1 MPRIR
6 ILTMLVTT
14 GAFLVCAAAAQATI
28 TTSNITSP
36 ANGAYLETNDDPP
49 SPTTLTVTGTSNGTT
64 GDQVDI
70 DCFYDSSGND
80 YGQLATGVAVNADGS
95 FSATAPL
102 QPLGGYTCRLRA
114 EPAGSS
120 SEQGQFTGPRIAVS
134 QYGTTAYSSDTIV
147 DGPNNGALNDYYANG
162 ETFGSYVAW
171 DSAGSCGPYAE
182 TVDPSYSYSNETLD
196 CVGSLY
202 QGDGISRSEIQVDT
216 KNAYDPTGAKYLF
229 ARTGSCTSTMAPFD
243 PGCDGSQD
251 NAGLPALSVSQNWNP
266 ANGFESTQETD
277 GIAECTGADAYQPP
291 NQAAC
296 PSFVPSG
303 VQLQRAIS
311 MIGANQILMT
321 DTWTSTDGNAHN
333 VSALYDD
340 DFSDTGAGAGFQ
352 FPGEAGFSRHA
363 PGDVVA
369 GPASAPGS
377 IYVHDNVDAADG
389 NPDDNYGAVTF
400 ASAPLGFVFNAPQ
413 EFTENQSFSVPA
425 GGSAKVTYVYSFG
438 TSLEQV
444 QALALAAQD
453 ALKSPAVK
461 ISSPSNSA
469 HFQNKTKTKKIT
481 VSGTATAGS
490 GIKSLT
496 VAGHAVSVGSN
507 GAWSTTVTLKRGTQ
521 TITATALDN
530 AGLTASAHIT
540 VIYAKACVI
549 PHVKGQ
555 SRSGAEKTIRAA
567 GCQVGKIKK
576 VKSKIKKGHA
586 VKTNHKAGK
595 KLKPGAKIKLYVS
608 EGR

>member
-1 MPRIR
+1 MLPR
-6 ILTMLVTT
+6 LLKVSLLVIAI
-14 GAFLVCAAAAQATI
+14 GALSAGAAQAAV
-28 TTSNITSP
+28 TSSAITSP
-36 ANGAYLETNDDPP
+36 ANGAYLDSNDDA
-49 SPTTLTVTGTSNGTT
+49 SATLTVTGTSNGTT
-64 GDQVDI
+64 GDHVRI
-70 DCFYDSSGND
+70 RCWYDDNEYRTFDPS
-80 YGQLATGVAVNADGS
+80 AVAVNSDGT
-95 FSATAPL
+95 FSAT
-102 QPLGGYTCRLRA
+102 QPLENIGDRTCRLRA
-114 EPAGSS
+114 EPTTAGS
-120 SEQGQFTGPRIAVS
+120 EQAAFAGPRIAVS
-134 QYGTTAYSSDTIV
+134 QYGTTAYGSSDVTQN
-147 DGPNNGALNDYYANG
+147 GPNNGTLFDYFADGN
-162 ETFGSYVAW
+162 TFASSVGW
-171 DSAGSCGPYAE
+171 DSAGSCGPYARSL
-182 TVDPSYSYSNETLD
+182 DPAYASSGYILD
-196 CVGSLY
+196 CVGSLFSA
-202 QGDGISRSEIQVDT
+202 DGISRSEIQVDT
-216 KNAYDPTGAKYLF
+216 KNAYDPQGASNLF
-229 ARTGSCTSTMAPFD
+229 DRTGPCTSTMAPFD

-251 NAGLPALSVSQNWNP
+251 NAGFPALSVSQNWNA
-266 ANGFESTQETD
+266 ANGFESTSETD
-277 GIAECTGADAYQPP
+277 PIVACSGADTYQPAS
-291 NQAAC
+291 QADC
-296 PSFVPSG
+296 PSFVSSG
-303 VQLQRAIS
+303 VTLSRAIS
-311 MIGANQILMT
+311 MIGTNQILMT

-340 DFSDTGAGAGFQ
+340 ESHCCNPGFQ
-352 FPGEAGFSRHA
+352 FPGESGFSRHTT
-363 PGDVVA
+363 GDVIA
-369 GPASAPGS
+369 GPSSAPGS
-377 IYVHDNVDAADG
+377 VLLHSDVAYPDNA
-389 NPDDNYGAVTF
+389 PDEGYGAVTF
-400 ASAPLGFVFNAPQ
+400 GSAPMGFVFNASY

-425 GGSAKVTYVYSFG
+425 GGSAKFSYIYSFG

-444 QALALAAQD
+444 QALALSAQD
-453 ALKSPAVK
+453 LLHSPAVS
-461 ISSPSNSA
+461 ITSPGNGA
-469 HFQNKTKTKKIT
+469 KYQNKTKTKKIT

>member
-14 GAFLVCAAAAQATI
+14 GAFLVCAAAAQATV

-36 ANGAYLETNDDPP
+36 ANGAYLQANDDVA
-49 SPTTLTVTGTSNGTT
+49 TTLTVTGTSNGTT

-70 DCFYDSSGND
+70 DCFYNDGNAN
-80 YGQLATGVAVNADGS
+80 QLATGVNVDAGGS
-95 FSATAPL
+95 FTVTAPL
-102 QPLGGYTCRLRA
+102 SAIAGNDCRLRA

-120 SEQGQFTGPRIAVS
+120 DESPVFAGPRIAVS
-134 QYGTTAYSSDTIV
+134 EFSTTGSKNRIFN
-147 DGPNNGALNDYYANG
+147 GPNNGTLYDYFANG
-162 ETFGSYVAW
+162 TTFGSYAGW
-171 DSAGSCGPYAE
+171 NSAGDCGPYGN
-182 TVDPSYSYSNETLD
+182 TIDPTYTQAPAALS
-196 CVGSLY
+196 C
-202 QGDGISRSEIQVDT
+202 DGWFYYDDGFSRSELQVDG
-216 KNAYDPTGAKYLF
+216 KNAYPAWDAYDLF
-229 ARTGSCTSTMAPFD
+229 YRTGPCTTSTPPFD
-243 PGCDGSQD
+243 PGCDGSVD
-251 NAGLPALSVSQNWNP
+251 NAGFPSLSVSQSWNP

-277 GIAECTGADAYQPP
+277 AIADCTGADGYRPADQT
-291 NQAAC
+291 AC
-296 PSFVPSG
+296 PSFTPSG
-303 VQLQRAIS
+303 LALQRSSS
-311 MIGANQILMT
+311 MIGTNQILMT

-333 VSALYDD
+333 LDALYEDD
-340 DFSDTGAGAGFQ
+340 SNSNGGSGRGYQ
-352 FPGEAGFSRHA
+352 FPGETGFSRHA
-363 PGDVVA
+363 LGDVVA
-369 GPASAPGS
+369 GASSAPGS
-377 IYVHDNVDAADG
+377 VFVHTDVSAAD
-389 NPDDNYGAVTF
+389 NDPDNNYGAITF
-400 ASAPLGFVFNAPQ
+400 SSAPSYFVFSGFGALEEHQ
-413 EFTENQSFSVPA
+413 AFTVPA
-425 GGSAKVTYVYSFG
+425 GGSIKLSYVYSFS

-444 QALALAAQD
+444 QALALSAQD
-453 ALKSPAVK
+453 LLHSPAVS
-461 ISSPSNSA
+461 ITSPGNGA
-469 HFQNKTKTKKIT
+469 KYQNKTKTKKIT

-608 EGR
+608 EG